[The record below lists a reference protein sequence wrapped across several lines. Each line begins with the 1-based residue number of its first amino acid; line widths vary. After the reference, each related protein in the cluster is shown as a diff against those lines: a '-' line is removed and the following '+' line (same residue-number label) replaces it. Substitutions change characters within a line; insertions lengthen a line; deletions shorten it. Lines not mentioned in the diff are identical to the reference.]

1 MSASKMLGKEKG
13 PIRSNSSLSKSRNKV
28 ADLNE
33 SDQFVSNEVGG
44 GGWEGVRTRP
54 PSSGGRRGIVS
65 PVAPTRGMDGHANSQ
80 VVETEH
86 DAEVGILVERR
97 DEKGEGSLSVF
108 LSFSLPTFASVCV

>member
-1 MSASKMLGKEKG
+1 M
-13 PIRSNSSLSKSRNKV
+13 

-44 GGWEGVRTRP
+44 GGWEGGRTRP
-54 PSSGGRRGIVS
+54 PSSGGRRGIVLSEGSVS